1 MSYNQGMTVTPSGI
15 PLSETGVITAS
26 HIDNGPPKKA
36 DLVEVI
42 RCKDCKWREHEWTPD
57 RGDEYWCEF
66 GRAADEEGNGFCS
79 IAERKEE

>member
-1 MSYNQGMTVTPSGI
+1 MKTIELIDKYEIRQDEGDFNPPSYI
-15 PLSETGVITAS
+15 W
-26 HIDNGPPKKA
+26 IDNTGE
-36 DLVEVI
+36 LI